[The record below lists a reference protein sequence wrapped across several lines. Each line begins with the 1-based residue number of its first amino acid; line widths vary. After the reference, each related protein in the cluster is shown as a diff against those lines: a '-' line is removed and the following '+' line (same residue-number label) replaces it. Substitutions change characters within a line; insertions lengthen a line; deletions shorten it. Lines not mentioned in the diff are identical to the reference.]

1 MRGKL
6 IIEIPVENEKLLTC
20 IVEALKPETYDTLSK
35 DVRAKVKISDGK
47 VFLILEA
54 HTTATLRAILNSY
67 LTWID
72 SIVKSI
78 IEVENVG
85 RKNTT

>member
-6 IIEIPVENEKLLTC
+6 IIEVPVEDRKLLTC
-20 IVEALKPETYDTLSK
+20 IVEALKPETYDMISR
-35 DVRAKVKISDGK
+35 DVKAEVKISDGK

-78 IEVENVG
+78 IEVESVG